1 METCHYCKKEIVE
14 GDKEVILQ
22 TKKGNLIMQDLHF
35 HYECWLNDYAESLD
49 KKVKGYADKFM
60 SFAKPAVEK
69 VFLEKGLL
77 G

>member
-1 METCHYCKKEIVE
+1 MEICHYCKKEIIE

-22 TKKGNLIMQDLHF
+22 TKKGDLIMQDLHF
-35 HYECWLNDYAESLD
+35 HYNCWLEDYNESLD
-49 KKVKGYADKFM
+49 KKVKAYADKFM

-69 VFLEKGLL
+69 AFLERGIL